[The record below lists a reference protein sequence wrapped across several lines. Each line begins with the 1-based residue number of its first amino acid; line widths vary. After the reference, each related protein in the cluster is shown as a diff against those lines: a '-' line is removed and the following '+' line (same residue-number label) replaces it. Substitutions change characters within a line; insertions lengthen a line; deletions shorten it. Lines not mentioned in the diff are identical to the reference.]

1 VIVLSLNIGSKLGT
15 GAEAIVDMI
24 GAGVRFYCCDYVLEH
39 VVVVE
44 KQVSPC
50 ASVSVLP
57 SNASW
62 TTELLSLTAD
72 RSLHRTVA

>member
-24 GAGVRFYCCDYVLEH
+24 GAGVRFYCCDYLLEH
-39 VVVVE
+39 VVVEE

-50 ASVSVLP
+50 ASVCPTVKRFVD
-57 SNASW
+57 
-62 TTELLSLTAD
+62 D
-72 RSLHRTVA
+72 RTIESHDGS